1 MRRKPYKATKAR
13 RILAGLILAS
23 SFVGT
28 TAVYATVGKSGAV
41 YYQNNKNAVR
51 VSGYVDLVDMPTP
64 FQDQVYYNASIGG
77 PYWEATSG
85 KYVVRVE
92 GKVIGKGTLDYHK
105 PNYVVSGKK
114 CGYKNKSASIKLYLA
129 ADGREKT
136 ITDNN
141 TK

>member
-1 MRRKPYKATKAR
+1 MRRKHYKATKAR

-51 VSGYVDLVDMPTP
+51 VSGYVDLVDMPAP
-64 FQDQVYYNASIGG
+64 FPDKIYYNASIGG
-77 PYWEATSG
+77 PYWQATSG
-85 KYVVRVE
+85 KYVT
-92 GKVIGKGTLDYHK
+92 KV
-105 PNYVVSGKK
+105 GKK
-114 CGYKNKSASIKLYLA
+114 VVGSAELNSYNPRDVISENCGYRNTKASIYLYLA
-129 ADGREKT
+129 ADGRSKT
-136 ITDNN
+136 ITDKN